1 MCGMHCNK
9 DTKKM
14 AKDNRQ
20 KIRRQ
25 KMKFSYDSKMDD
37 LFIFDT
43 SSKSKG
49 SIEIGDLILDLDK
62 NKKIVGVEIIN
73 ATKFLKNLD
82 VKITKAFLEG
92 LKNAKFD
99 LAKQKNWTFL
109 KINLT
114 SANQKLNPIVSVA
127 F

>member
-1 MCGMHCNK
+1 MHCNK

>member
-1 MCGMHCNK
+1 
-9 DTKKM
+9 
-14 AKDNRQ
+14 
-20 KIRRQ
+20 
-25 KMKFSYDSKMDD
+25 MKFSYDSKMDD